1 MKAEQQGM
9 SMLSALCVLGVVLF
23 FATLA
28 VRLAP
33 IYLDYWTLSRIITDI
48 TEESRTSDA
57 TPASVRRELSNRF
70 ITNRVES
77 VDLKDIKISSDKTG
91 IIIDAR
97 YEKRVPIMFNVDA
110 VVHFDDAQFLVP
122 RT

>member
-1 MKAEQQGM
+1 MKSKQQGM
-9 SMLSALCVLGVVLF
+9 SMLAALCLLGVVLF

-48 TEESRTSDA
+48 TEETRSNDP
-57 TPASVRRELSNRF
+57 TPGSIRKELANRF
-70 ITNRVES
+70 ITNRIES
-77 VDLKDIKISSDKTG
+77 VNLKDIKISLDKKG
-91 IIIDAR
+91 IIIDAA

-110 VVHFDDAQFLVP
+110 VVHFSDAQFLVP
-122 RT
+122 RI

>member
-1 MKAEQQGM
+1 MKSKQQGM
-9 SMLSALCVLGVVLF
+9 SMLAALCVLGVILF

-48 TEESRTSDA
+48 AEEARTTDA
-57 TPASVRRELSNRF
+57 TPGSVRKELSSRF
-70 ITNRVES
+70 ITNRIES
-77 VDLKDIKISSDKTG
+77 VNLKDIKISTDKKG

-97 YEKRVPIMFNVDA
+97 HEKRVPIMFNVDA

-122 RT
+122 RI

>member
-1 MKAEQQGM
+1 
-9 SMLSALCVLGVVLF
+9 
-23 FATLA
+23 
-28 VRLAP
+28 
-33 IYLDYWTLSRIITDI
+33 
-48 TEESRTSDA
+48 
-57 TPASVRRELSNRF
+57 
-70 ITNRVES
+70 
-77 VDLKDIKISSDKTG
+77 LKDIKISTDKTG

>member
-1 MKAEQQGM
+1 MKSKQQGM
-9 SMLSALCVLGVVLF
+9 SMLAALCVLGVILF

-48 TEESRTSDA
+48 AEEDRTTDA
-57 TPASVRRELSNRF
+57 TPGSVRKELSSRF
-70 ITNRVES
+70 ITNRIES
-77 VDLKDIKISSDKTG
+77 VNLKDIKISTDKKG

-97 YEKRVPIMFNVDA
+97 HEKRVPIMFNVDA

-122 RT
+122 RI

>member
-1 MKAEQQGM
+1 MKSKQQGM
-9 SMLSALCVLGVVLF
+9 SMLAALCVLGVILF

-48 TEESRTSDA
+48 AEEDRTTDA
-57 TPASVRRELSNRF
+57 TPGSVRKELSSRF
-70 ITNRVES
+70 ITNRIES
-77 VDLKDIKISSDKTG
+77 VNLKDIKLSTDKKG

-97 YEKRVPIMFNVDA
+97 HEKRVPIMFNVDA

-122 RT
+122 RI

>member
-1 MKAEQQGM
+1 MKSKQQGM
-9 SMLSALCVLGVVLF
+9 SMLAALCLLGVVLF

-48 TEESRTSDA
+48 TEETRSNDP
-57 TPASVRRELSNRF
+57 TPGSIRKELANRF

-77 VDLKDIKISSDKTG
+77 VNLKDIKISLDKKG
-91 IIIDAR
+91 IIIDAA

-110 VVHFDDAQFLVP
+110 VVHFSDAQFLVP
-122 RT
+122 RI